1 MIDFFH
7 NSDCDEIIGIPTT
20 RGAPQR
26 SFTKTHTLL
35 GTRPRLLLLLANP
48 QTPFSSSHQIESCC
62 WNDSPKRPEYPAF
75 QRQLATYSHSIRFR
89 GGLRQMLPSFAW
101 HWAFFD
107 GRPRLLND
115 EQTIL
120 SSLLLFNMAF
130 PFSGRNN
137 EPRTHCHRHRNPSHK
152 HTRTSR

>member
-1 MIDFFH
+1 MIAMRLLV
-7 NSDCDEIIGIPTT
+7 SRR
-20 RGAPQR
+20 RGAHR
-26 SFTKTHTLL
+26 SDHLRKHTLFSGL
-35 GTRPRLLLLLANP
+35 GHGCCCCLLIPRLPFLLHIDDK
-48 QTPFSSSHQIESCC
+48 SC

-75 QRQLATYSHSIRFR
+75 QRQLATYSHSFRFR
-89 GGLRQMLPSFAW
+89 GGLRQMLPSFAK
-101 HWAFFD
+101 HWAFLD